1 MLIKLKTHQMNVNG
15 VTYTTQQLVLTGLG
29 QTALRSGVTTK
40 TNAPFRTHAMSAD
53 AKGKAIPVNRLIHPQ
68 TVLRLLNVLVMVR
81 ANQS

>member
-1 MLIKLKTHQMNVNG
+1 LHDFASVVVGQLKQCSTI
-15 VTYTTQQLVLTGLG
+15 
-29 QTALRSGVTTK
+29 TK
-40 TNAPFRTHAMSAD
+40 RFASVAD